1 MKNLIGKKVRGF
13 KFDSRDHCVWFVT
26 LEEYIGRVGVIDQY
40 LDMVNVFIVKYGEDC
55 LLYPAELIEQHIV
68 DEEDTLTPQGKAQ
81 ELVNKYWGKGIT
93 NDKEIAKQCAL
104 MAIRFAEKIMAE
116 YGRETHELQNMDRF
130 FHDLEQVKTEIEK
143 L

>member
-68 DEEDTLTPQGKAQ
+68 EDSVSDTNEAIISAILDAYFNGTNLPQISESIREAYERIEEMVSRQ
-81 ELVNKYWGKGIT
+81 LVDIQI
-93 NDKEIAKQCAL
+93 EI
-104 MAIRFAEKIMAE
+104 R
-116 YGRETHELQNMDRF
+116 
-130 FHDLEQVKTEIEK
+130 K

>member
-104 MAIRFAEKIMAE
+104 IAVDEIILILTKLNPEYEEKTYWHPID
-116 YGRETHELQNMDRF
+116 YYK
-130 FHDLEQVKTEIEK
+130 QVKTEIEK

>member
-26 LEEYIGRVGVIDQY
+26 LEDYIGRVGVIDQY

-68 DEEDTLTPQGKAQ
+68 DDYSTKTVEPIIAEILQAYFTGSTLDEIRESIREAYEYIEEMLNRQ
-81 ELVNKYWGKGIT
+81 LV
-93 NDKEIAKQCAL
+93 EIKDE
-104 MAIRFAEKIMAE
+104 R
-116 YGRETHELQNMDRF
+116 
-130 FHDLEQVKTEIEK
+130 EK

>member
-13 KFDSRDHCVWFVT
+13 EFDSRDHCVWFVT

-40 LDMVNVFIVKYGEDC
+40 LDMVNVCIVKYGEDC

-68 DEEDTLTPQGKAQ
+68 EDSVSDTNEAIISAILDAYFNGTNLPQISESIREAYERIEEMVSRQ
-81 ELVNKYWGKGIT
+81 LVDIQI
-93 NDKEIAKQCAL
+93 EI
-104 MAIRFAEKIMAE
+104 R
-116 YGRETHELQNMDRF
+116 
-130 FHDLEQVKTEIEK
+130 K

>member
-26 LEEYIGRVGVIDQY
+26 LEDYIGRVGVVDEY

-68 DEEDTLTPQGKAQ
+68 EEEDTLTPQGKAR
-81 ELVNKYWGKGIT
+81 ELAMRFDRHGETDN
-93 NDKEIAKQCAL
+93 AKQCAL
-104 MAIRFAEKIMAE
+104 IAVDEILNNFGTLTEGKQHYAACYTINF
-116 YGRETHELQNMDRF
+116 Y
-130 FHDLEQVKTEIEK
+130 EQVKTEIEK